1 MAKDYLLTRMNHEDE
16 TQFIEFLN
24 NYLSKYIST
33 VSDEADIDVTR
44 YLIENFDRCMEQQ
57 YHSYA
62 INRYLNDF
70 KY

>member
-1 MAKDYLLTRMNHEDE
+1 
-16 TQFIEFLN
+16 
-24 NYLSKYIST
+24 

-70 KY
+70 KYQNKITAEEKEETHDLID